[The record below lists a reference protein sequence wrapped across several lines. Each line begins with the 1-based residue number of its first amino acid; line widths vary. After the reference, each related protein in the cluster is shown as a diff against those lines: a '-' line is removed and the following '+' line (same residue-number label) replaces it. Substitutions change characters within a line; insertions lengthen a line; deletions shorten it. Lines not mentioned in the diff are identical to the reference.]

1 MAVTISVFNGVPY
14 TLAAYGALQKTN
26 TNGPET
32 RCPFFVTLRSVNV
45 STFNA
50 ADSNFL
56 RNRFTGGAYTA
67 TGLNELASGNGY
79 TKGGKTLANARF
91 TYASGALT
99 FTADAVRWAAT
110 DLGIAAKSAL
120 LCYQGPESIYGND
133 IYYTSVPIAMIDFD
147 MTATVGAGQSLTLN
161 WPAAGIF
168 KWQLA

>member
-1 MAVTISVFNGVPY
+1 MAVTINVFNGVTY

-26 TNGPET
+26 TNGTET
-32 RCPFFVTLRSVNV
+32 RCPFFVTLRSVDV

-56 RNRFTGGAYTA
+56 RDRFGGGAYTT
-67 TGLNELASGNGY
+67 TGLNELATANGY
-79 TKGGKTLANARF
+79 TKGGKTLTNARF

-99 FTADAVRWAAT
+99 FTADAVRWTAT
-110 DLGIAAKSAL
+110 GLGIVAKSAL
-120 LCYQGPESIYGND
+120 LCYQGAEAIYNND

-147 MTATVGAGQSLTLN
+147 MTATVGAGQSLTLS